1 MTEPVFQGAL
11 RPLLLLLL
19 WLPASAAL
27 AVTAKPAT
35 FGMEIQAA
43 SIPMPDG
50 VRLSADLYRPTGGKA
65 GERFPVLLEYLPY
78 RKHEARSRNW
88 ALYSYFVRRGYVVAF
103 RSAAT
108 VAEERALGFTHSHND
123 DPQVLAAIARRRDG
137 GR

>member
-50 VRLSADLYRPTGGKA
+50 VLLPLTSIPLNMTYR
-65 GERFPVLLEYLPY
+65 E
-78 RKHEARSRNW
+78 
-88 ALYSYFVRRGYVVAF
+88 
-103 RSAAT
+103 
-108 VAEERALGFTHSHND
+108 
-123 DPQVLAAIARRRDG
+123 
-137 GR
+137 GRQ